1 MTDEP
6 TLYRVDVEI
15 TAPVHET
22 EVADRVAAAIEAIFP
37 GADPAERHGEL
48 HATVH
53 DLEHLSELLHR
64 QEILD
69 TARSVFF
76 RNRRGDAFSF
86 RLKKAA
92 ATEGVVNFELE
103 EAGELGAIAVRVRVD
118 EPDVETYVDHV
129 APPTQDGTPVD
140 A

>member
-1 MTDEP
+1 MN
-6 TLYRVDVEI
+6 YSVDVEI
-15 TAPVHET
+15 TAPVYGT
-22 EVADRVAAAIEAIFP
+22 EVEERVAAAIQELFP
-37 GADPAERHGEL
+37 NAAPESRNGEL

-76 RNRRGDAFSF
+76 GNRRGDAFSF

-92 ATEGVVNFELE
+92 ATQGVVNFELE
-103 EAGELGAIAVRVRVD
+103 DAGELGAIAVSVRVTDPALD
-118 EPDVETYVDHV
+118 EYVDYV
-129 APPTQDGTPVD
+129 APRTADGTPVED
-140 A
+140 